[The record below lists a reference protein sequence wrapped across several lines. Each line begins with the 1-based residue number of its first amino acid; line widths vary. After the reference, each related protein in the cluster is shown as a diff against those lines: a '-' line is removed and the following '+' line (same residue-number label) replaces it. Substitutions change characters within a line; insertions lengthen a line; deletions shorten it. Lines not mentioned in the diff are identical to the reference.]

1 MRTQRLKLEVWSRFW
16 PYREPLVLSRGRSSG
31 EDSIQVRLTDE
42 AGRRGRG
49 EAIGVT
55 YAGESP
61 ATMAEQLETVRP
73 RIEAGI
79 SRDEL
84 LKLLPSGGARLAV
97 DSAVWDMEAKRD
109 GLDPFAAAGTSPRP
123 ITSMCT
129 IGVKGAGDCEAA
141 ARRLADYPVIKLKV
155 DGRDPLAAIAAVRRG
170 APHAGIVVD
179 PNQAW
184 SVDQLK
190 ALAPA
195 LPALGVILLEQ
206 PIPVG
211 HEPGLDGWPSPVPL
225 CADELIDV
233 AEDLS
238 RAEGRFRFI
247 NVKLDKAG
255 GLTAALRLANAVE
268 ARGMEL
274 MVGCMMGSSLS
285 MAPAM
290 VLAQRAKFVD
300 LDGPLLHSEDIDDGF
315 IYVNGTVTTT
325 HLPMLW
331 G

>member
-1 MRTQRLKLEVWSRFW
+1 MRLRLDVWSRFW
-16 PYREPLVLSRGRSSG
+16 PYREPLILSRGVAAG

-42 AGRRGRG
+42 SGRRGRG

-55 YAGESP
+55 YAGETP
-61 ATMAEQLETVRP
+61 TTMAAQLEAVRP
-73 RIEAGI
+73 QIEAGP

-84 LKLLPSGGARLAV
+84 LTLLPSGGARLAV
-97 DSAVWDMEAKRD
+97 DSALWDLEAKRG
-109 GLDPFAAAGTSPRP
+109 GLDPFAAAGISPRP

-129 IGVKGAGDCEAA
+129 IGVRAAEECEAA
-141 ARRLADYPVIKLKV
+141 ARQLSGYPVIKLKV
-155 DGRDPLAAIAAVRRG
+155 DGGEPLAAIVAVRRG
-170 APHAGIVVD
+170 AAQAGIVVD

-195 LPALGVILLEQ
+195 LPSLGVILLEQ
-206 PIPVG
+206 PIPAG
-211 HEPGLDGWPSPVPL
+211 HEPGLDGWSSPVPL
-225 CADELIDV
+225 CADELIDDV
-233 AEDLS
+233 ADLG
-238 RAEGRFRFI
+238 RAEGRFGVI

-255 GLTAALRLANAVE
+255 GLTAALRLADAVE
-268 ARGMEL
+268 ARGMGL

-290 VLAQRAKFVD
+290 VLAQRADFVD
-300 LDGPLLHSEDIDDGF
+300 LDGPLLHVEDVDDGF
-315 IYVNGTVTTT
+315 VYLNGTVSVT
-325 HLPMLW
+325 HRPVLW